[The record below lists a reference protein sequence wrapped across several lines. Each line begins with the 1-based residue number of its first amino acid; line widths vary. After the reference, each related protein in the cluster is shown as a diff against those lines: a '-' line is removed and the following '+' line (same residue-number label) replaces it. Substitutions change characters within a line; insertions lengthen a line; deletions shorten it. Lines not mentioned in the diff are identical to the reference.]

1 MLKLAHLIDSPKGL
15 YIYYVITKG
24 GTDGSLTLIM
34 LDDMGECGISTFD
47 DVSIKSIGHV
57 AEYDREIFGIPVV
70 VVAFVTV
77 LD

>member
-1 MLKLAHLIDSPKGL
+1 M
-15 YIYYVITKG
+15 
-24 GTDGSLTLIM
+24 SLTLIM